1 MNKSKDKKIL
11 VVDDNL
17 EMCKLIE
24 KVLIKEGYEI
34 IIASNG
40 EEALDKVKNKKDIKL
55 VIADIKMPKKDGVNL
70 LKEIQEDY
78 PTIKVILMTAYGDVE
93 QYLQMMDM
101 GAYEYMPKPIKIDE
115 LVRVVK
121 KAMK

>member
-34 IIASNG
+34 IIASDG

>member
-1 MNKSKDKKIL
+1 MNKSKGEKIL

-34 IIASNG
+34 LIAGDG

-101 GAYEYMPKPIKIDE
+101 GAYEYMPKPIKIEE

>member
-1 MNKSKDKKIL
+1 MNKSKGEKIL

-34 IIASNG
+34 LIAGDG

-55 VIADIKMPKKDGVNL
+55 VIADIKMPKKDGTNL

-101 GAYEYMPKPIKIDE
+101 GAYEYMPKPIKIEE
-115 LVRVVK
+115 LDRVVK

>member
-1 MNKSKDKKIL
+1 MIKAKEEKIL

-24 KVLIKEGYEI
+24 KVLTKENYVVL
-34 IIASNG
+34 IACDG
-40 EEALDKVKNKKDIKL
+40 EEALEKIKNTKGVKL
-55 VIADIKMPKKDGVNL
+55 VIADIRMPKKDGANL

-78 PTIKVILMTAYGDVE
+78 PTTKVILMTAYGDVE
-93 QYLQMMDM
+93 QYLRMMDM
-101 GAYEYMPKPIKIDE
+101 GAYEYMPKPIKIEE
-115 LVRVVK
+115 LIRVVK

>member
-34 IIASNG
+34 IIASDG
-40 EEALDKVKNKKDIKL
+40 EEALDKIKNKKDIKL

-78 PTIKVILMTAYGDVE
+78 PTIKVVLMTAYGDVE